1 MAVVSLKTTAIT
13 AQDAADDKIATS
25 GPYECVLTGTLEAN
39 ADDTAG
45 SVYRM
50 VRVPANFVPT
60 EILLATDA
68 LGGSAAAN
76 VGVYKI
82 EEDGGA
88 AVDATEFA
96 SAVVVSSAVAW
107 TKVMEEAAAADIAK
121 IGKAMWER
129 VGLTANPGIAYDI
142 ALTLTVATGSIGTVS
157 MIVRGFYKAI

>member
-1 MAVVSLKTTAIT
+1 MAVVNLKTTAIT
-13 AQDAADDKIATS
+13 AQDAADDKLATS
-25 GPYECVLTGTLEAN
+25 GPYECALVGTLETN

-68 LGGSAAAN
+68 LGGSAAAD

-82 EEDGGA
+82 EENGGA
-88 AVDATEFA
+88 VVDADEFA

-107 TKVMEEAAAADIAK
+107 TKVMEEVAAADIAK
-121 IGKAMWER
+121 IGKTMWER

-142 ALTLTVATGSIGTVS
+142 ALTLTAATGASGTVS
-157 MIVRGFYKAI
+157 MIVRGYYAAK